1 MLTEVVPLHPPRAI
15 KPFPSTVLF
24 HSTLF
29 LYSFVRLMSHVSVTG
44 LDVTLP
50 GVGAACVSDR
60 VAPGHVTEHSSRYGP
75 NAVYSECAVMW
86 ALHRAYGISNV
97 SMIPAWASD

>member
-1 MLTEVVPLHPPRAI
+1 
-15 KPFPSTVLF
+15 
-24 HSTLF
+24 
-29 LYSFVRLMSHVSVTG
+29 MSHVSVTG

-50 GVGAACVSDR
+50 GVRAACVSDR

-75 NAVYSECAVMW
+75 NDVYSECAVMW
-86 ALHRAYGISNV
+86 VLHRAYGISNV